1 MGISKKD
8 YGRRKA
14 NMKARVAELEKLA
27 VKDPLKRNF
36 KLHDELAQLKKELAQ
51 EE

>member
-14 NMKARVAELEKLA
+14 NIKARLIELEKLA
-27 VKDPLKRNF
+27 MKDPLKRNF
-36 KLHDELAQLKKELAQ
+36 KLHEELAQLKKELQ

>member
-14 NMKARVAELEKLA
+14 NLKAKIDELEKLA
-27 VKDPLKRNF
+27 MRDPLKRNF
-36 KLHDELAQLKKELAQ
+36 RLHEELAQLKKELQ
-51 EE
+51 ENE

>member
-14 NMKARVAELEKLA
+14 NIKARVAELEKLA
-27 VKDPLKRNF
+27 MKDPLKRNF
-36 KLHDELAQLKKELAQ
+36 KLHEELAQLKKELQ
-51 EE
+51 ENE